1 MGADIR
7 TTRLYSRALAALYAG
22 NIGDAM
28 GGPTEN
34 KSPAEIEKAH
44 GWLADFDS
52 GGTDDTILRD
62 LLAEALIRTGGY
74 ATLDDWAKVWL
85 ERWDD
90 IFGPKVTRFF
100 LSVLHTARKLKIL
113 GEPRM
118 AALGNIPCSSSAM
131 GIAPVGIVN
140 ACNPRQAV
148 LQAYNLSSLINTYDS
163 AFVQDGAAAIAAA
176 VAAALDEAATVDS
189 ILEASTAYLDEIGG
203 AKIRGAIRRALEVSA
218 EAGEYRK
225 FRRFVYDHAEEFLE
239 PRKMNSRE
247 TVPITLALFRLAQG
261 DPEKTITYGANFGRD
276 ADTMA
281 AMGGA
286 IAGAFRG
293 MDAMPARWVSKVAG
307 LAQVPPET
315 LAEGLVRA
323 AISRHHAEAEAAGRF
338 ARLVS

>member
-1 MGADIR
+1 MGASIR
-7 TTRLYSRALAALYAG
+7 ETRLYSKALAALYAG
-22 NIGDAM
+22 VIGDAM

-34 KSPAEIEKAH
+34 KSPEEIEKRY

-62 LLAEALIRTGGY
+62 LLAEALIRTEGY
-74 ATLDDWAKVWL
+74 ATLDDWARVWL
-85 ERWDD
+85 DRWDE
-90 IFGPKVTRFF
+90 IFGPKVSRFF
-100 LSVLHTARKLKIL
+100 LSVLHTARRLKIL

-118 AALGNIPCSSSAM
+118 AAFGSIPCSSSAM

-148 LQAYNLSSLINTYDS
+148 LQAYNLASLINICDS

-176 VAAALDEAATVDS
+176 VAAAFDEAATVDS

-203 AKIRGAIRRALEVSA
+203 ERIRSAIRRALEAAA
-218 EAGEYRK
+218 ETGEYKAFRK
-225 FRRFVYDHAEEFLE
+225 YVYGHAGEFLE
-239 PRKMNSRE
+239 PCKMNSRE
-247 TVPITLALFRLAQG
+247 TVPITLALFRLAGG

-293 MDAMPARWVSKVAG
+293 LDAIPPRWLSKAAS
-307 LAQVPPET
+307 LAAVGQES
-315 LAEGLVRA
+315 LAEGLARA
-323 AISRHHAEAEAAGRF
+323 AMSRHESESAAAKRF
-338 ARLVS
+338 ARLTN

>member
-1 MGADIR
+1 MACTIR
-7 TTRLYSRALAALYAG
+7 ESRLYSKALASLYAG
-22 NIGDAM
+22 AIGDAM

-34 KSPAEIEKAH
+34 KSPEEIERQY

-62 LLAEALIRTGGY
+62 ILAEALIRTGGY
-74 ATLDDWAKVWL
+74 ATLDDWARVWL
-85 ERWDD
+85 DRFDD
-90 IFGPKVTRFF
+90 IFGVKVSRFF
-100 LSVLHTARKLKIL
+100 LSVLHTARKLRIL

-148 LQAYNLSSLINTYDS
+148 LQAYNLASLINNHDA

-176 VAAALDEAATVDS
+176 VAEAFGEGASVGS
-189 ILEASTAYLDEIGG
+189 ILESSTCYLDELGG
-203 AKIRGAIRRALEVSA
+203 ARVRDAIAHALDVAGET
-218 EAGEYRK
+218 GEYRK
-225 FRRFVYDHAEEFLE
+225 FRQHVYDHADDFLE

-247 TVPITLALFRLAQG
+247 TVPITLALFSLAQG
-261 DPEKTITYGANFGRD
+261 DPEKTITYAANFGRD

-293 MDAMPARWVSKVAG
+293 LEAIPKRWLEKAAAH
-307 LAQVPPET
+307 AQVKQEE
-315 LAEGLVRA
+315 LAEGLVEA
-323 AISRHHAEAEAAGRF
+323 AIAKHNSESAAASRFGR
-338 ARLVS
+338 LLS